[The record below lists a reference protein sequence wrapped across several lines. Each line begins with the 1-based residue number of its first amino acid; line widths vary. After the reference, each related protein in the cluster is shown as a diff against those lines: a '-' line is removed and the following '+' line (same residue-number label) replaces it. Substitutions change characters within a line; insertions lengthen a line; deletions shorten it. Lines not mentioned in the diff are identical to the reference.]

1 MKRTASKIFSRA
13 PVRSPR
19 PARKSAA
26 RPPSTR
32 PPPRAA
38 QARVRKLASHG
49 EDAAAERLIAR
60 PHRDRAAG
68 SEALIPLDVADRI
81 AEGEHPIKV
90 VREWRNLTQ
99 QQLADAVE
107 ITQGYLSG
115 IENGARQGPLALH
128 QKLARALGVP
138 LLTLIRD

>member
-1 MKRTASKIFSRA
+1 MKRTASKMFSRA
-13 PVRSPR
+13 PVRPPR
-19 PARKSAA
+19 PARKSDA

-32 PPPRAA
+32 PPRAA
-38 QARVRKLASHG
+38 QARVRKLASEA
-49 EDAAAERLIAR
+49 EDAAAERLIAHAR
-60 PHRDRAAG
+60 RDLVAG
-68 SEALIPLDVADRI
+68 REALIPLDVADRI

-99 QQLADAVE
+99 PQLADAVE

-115 IENGARQGPLALH
+115 IENGTRQGPLALH
-128 QKLARALGVP
+128 QKLARALCVP